1 MRGLGVMP
9 FVHTLIPPTV
19 MPRVLWTSRH
29 SPFEQVARA
38 LYKIPFL
45 ISSRIYWLLGAIH
58 MKLPYLG
65 FGLIVAEDAH
75 ILPLFNKAGSH
86 VNAIPEVDVDT
97 DNEGF

>member
-1 MRGLGVMP
+1 
-9 FVHTLIPPTV
+9 
-19 MPRVLWTSRH
+19 
-29 SPFEQVARA
+29 
-38 LYKIPFL
+38 
-45 ISSRIYWLLGAIH
+45 